1 MKTLLT
7 LFVLLFSSSVAAK
20 NTLVGVSYLC
30 AFEEHNKYNIIGFGF
45 LENNRIRGVQGDIN
59 AGITLNSGD
68 IPKRIIEYETSPISI
83 KIFVKNES
91 EFIKI
96 NRKSLEL
103 SFHKNSK
110 DLGSIS
116 GSNCEIYKIGNIET
130 NFEKLKEKLITE
142 LSKDNKL

>member
-7 LFVLLFSSSVAAK
+7 LFVLLFSSSVVAK
-20 NTLVGVSYLC
+20 NTLVGVSFLC
-30 AFEEHNKYNIIGFGF
+30 SFEEHGKYNILGFGF

-59 AGITLNSGD
+59 TGITLNSGD
-68 IPKRIIEYETSPISI
+68 VPNRIIEYETSPISI

-91 EFIKI
+91 EFMKI

-110 DLGSIS
+110 NLGAIS
-116 GSNCEIYKIGNIET
+116 GDNCEIHKDGNIEE
-130 NFEKLKEKLITE
+130 NFEKFKEKLVTE
-142 LSKDNKL
+142 LTKDNKI